1 RSVVYFANGYVH
13 KDDLYLIPILLVVSV
28 IGTFIGKKILE
39 KISET
44 QFKFIVLS
52 LILVTG
58 LVTLIK
64 FMFIN

>member
-1 RSVVYFANGYVH
+1 VVYFANGYVH